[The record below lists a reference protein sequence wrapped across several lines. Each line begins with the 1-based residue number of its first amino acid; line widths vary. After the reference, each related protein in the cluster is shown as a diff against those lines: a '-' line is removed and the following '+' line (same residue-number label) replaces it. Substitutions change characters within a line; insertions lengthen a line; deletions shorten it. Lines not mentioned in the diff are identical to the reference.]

1 MKMSD
6 MKVKSWYK
14 VQLIA
19 KSKTFKVTKQEF
31 KTKSEGIEKGISKGY
46 DILNLKALNR
56 LICEGWTEY
65 TAKEENVLN
74 QAVEIVSVVNTIEQ
88 SNPDIEAQIEAYAKA
103 KIERDIQAY
112 AKKKAKQSI
121 SFVKNTHVKDDKS
134 EMVKQFLA
142 TPPVQPKVESFNYDK
157 QLEKFYKK
165 TAPRNQRD
173 KQRQIAD
180 YCGEVSL

>member
-31 KTKSEGIEKGISKGY
+31 KTKSEGVEKGISKGY
-46 DILNLKALNR
+46 DILNIKGLNK

-65 TAKEENVLN
+65 TVKEENATE
-74 QAVEIVSVVNTIEQ
+74 QATESVNAIEQ
-88 SNPDIEAQIEAYAKA
+88 TEQLNPEIEAQIEAYAQA
-103 KIERDIQAY
+103 KIERDIKAY
-112 AKKKAKQSI
+112 AEKKAKQDA
-121 SFVKNTHVKDDKS
+121 VKN
-134 EMVKQFLA
+134 FLA
-142 TPPVQPKVESFNYDK
+142 TPPTQPKVEAFNYDK
-157 QLEKFYKK
+157 QLEEFYTKK
-165 TAPRNQRD
+165 APRNQRD

-180 YCGEVSL
+180 YCNEEVVQCQE